1 LGPLKGAELK
11 KTMSDDTQDVPYY
24 LMPVAAV
31 FGLYSIFLTLKAVGQ
46 IYRVFTFNKKKTP
59 TMIPPPSLLSKQFLG
74 LITSIAFCV
83 LAYGYVCAKVNNALG
98 TDLFDPFETLNI
110 ASSANSTVIKAAYR
124 QLSKQHHPD
133 KGGDA
138 SVFHKIN
145 LAYKTLTND
154 IARENYELYGHP
166 DGPQTS
172 TLDFA
177 LPDWLLHPEGN
188 VALVLVILYIGMFV
202 ALITYLVRWGNKAEE
217 DAKKA
222 SLDNSVA
229 QSDMAYLANHL
240 RPDSTHR
247 EVLYYISTCPE
258 SVLITQQNLNAAE
271 DLKNARLEYL
281 NPKKKVE
288 PIVEDFDM
296 DDGGWADDDEED
308 EAAKAHKAKQEE
320 KEKLAKEVAAASG
333 QEQMAK
339 MVKLEGVDD
348 GVLGQKWVETT
359 LTGLGE
365 WPPRLEGTKLAHKTF
380 VNKSG
385 KSVSALDH
393 PAVRRNLCMTLGRL
407 NALKLNNHPELR
419 KYRFLD
425 NISELYQT

>member
-1 LGPLKGAELK
+1 
-11 KTMSDDTQDVPYY
+11 MSNDTPDVPYY

-31 FGLYSIFLTLKAVGQ
+31 FGLYALFLTLKALGQ
-46 IYRVFTFNKKKTP
+46 IYQVAMFNAKKTP
-59 TMIPPPSLLSKQFLG
+59 TKIPPPSLISKQFLG
-74 LITSIAFCV
+74 LIASLAGCV
-83 LAYGYVCAKVNNALG
+83 LAYGYVCARVNNAIG
-98 TDLFDPFETLNI
+98 TDVFDPFEILNI
-110 ASSANSTVIKAAYR
+110 DASSANSTVIKSAYR

-138 SVFHKIN
+138 SVFQKIN
-145 LAYKTLTND
+145 LAYKALTD
-154 IARENYELYGHP
+154 DVARDNYERYGHP

-177 LPDWLLHPEGN
+177 LPDWLLHPEGS
-188 VALVLVILYIGMFV
+188 VALVLAILYLGMFV
-202 ALITYLVRWGNKAEE
+202 ALIAYLVRWGNKAEA

-222 SLDNSVA
+222 LLDNSVA

-247 EVLYYISTCPE
+247 EVLYCIATCPE
-258 SVLITQQNLNAAE
+258 SVNITQQNLNAAE
-271 DLKNARLEYL
+271 DLKKARLEYL

-288 PIVEDFDM
+288 PVVDDFDM

-348 GVLGQKWVETT
+348 GVLGQAWVETT
-359 LTGLGE
+359 LIGLGE
-365 WPPRLEGTKLAHKTF
+365 WPPSFKGTNLANMKF
-380 VNKSG
+380 VNSSG

-407 NALKLNNHPELR
+407 NAQKLNTHPELR
-419 KYRFLD
+419 ECTVVID
-425 NISELYQT
+425 CITISGMFVTLTISFIYF